1 MPTMSMRK
9 KLFAATAAVALVGA
23 ITAGPAS
30 GAQSQ
35 NSTPGFTVGAGAAPH
50 FDTQLGGLA
59 APVVGAFNNVTMN
72 GTPQLTSAAIAP
84 FTVVDATGGGAGWH
98 VTLLIPDFA
107 DVAGHV
113 VPAALAEMK
122 APVVAGA
129 NTDSVLGG
137 ISESNNVDFTTA
149 KPIIVADPGAVG
161 APAGPG
167 GVGTVAGMG
176 TYLVS
181 PQILKLVVPANA
193 IAGAYSTT
201 ATIAIVNGP

>member
-1 MPTMSMRK
+1 MFMKK
-9 KLFAATAAVALVGA
+9 KLFAAAAVVALVGA

-35 NSTPGFTVGAGAAPH
+35 NSTPGFTVIAGAAPH

-59 APVVGAFNNVTMN
+59 APQVGAFNNVTMN

-84 FTVVDATGGGAGWH
+84 FTVVDATGSGAGWN
-98 VTLLIPDFA
+98 VTLLIPDFT
-107 DVAGHV
+107 DAGGDV

-122 APVVAGA
+122 APVVTGA
-129 NTDSVLGG
+129 NTDSVMGG
-137 ISESNNVDFTTA
+137 IVENDNVDFTTA
-149 KPIIVADPGAVG
+149 KQIIVADPGGAG
-161 APAGPG
+161 APVGPD
-167 GVGTVAGMG
+167 GVTTVAGMG

-201 ATIAIVNGP
+201 ATIAIVDGPA

>member
-1 MPTMSMRK
+1 MTMSMKK
-9 KLFAATAAVALVGA
+9 KLFAAAAAVALVGA

-30 GAQSQ
+30 AAQSQ
-35 NSTPGFTVGAGAAPH
+35 NSTPGFTVNAGTGPH

-59 APVVGAFNNVTMN
+59 APQVGAFNDVTMN
-72 GTPQLTSAAIAP
+72 GTPQLTAASIAP
-84 FTVVDATGGGAGWH
+84 FTVVDASGTGAGWH
-98 VTLLIPDFA
+98 VTLLVPDFS
-107 DVAGHV
+107 DVGGHV

-122 APVVAGA
+122 APVVSAA

-137 ISESNNVDFTTA
+137 ISESDNVDFTTA

-167 GVGTVAGMG
+167 GVGTVSGMG

-181 PQILKLVVPANA
+181 PNILKLVVPANA
-193 IAGAYSTT
+193 VAGTYSTT
-201 ATIAIVNGP
+201 ATIAIVDGP

>member
-1 MPTMSMRK
+1 MSMKK
-9 KLFAATAAVALVGA
+9 KLFAAAAVVALVGA

-35 NSTPGFTVGAGAAPH
+35 NSTPGFTITAGAAPH

-59 APVVGAFNNVTMN
+59 APLVGAFNNVTMN

-84 FTVVDATGGGAGWH
+84 FTVVDATGSGAGWN
-98 VTLLIPDFA
+98 VTVLIPNFTDPGG
-107 DVAGHV
+107 DV

-129 NTDSVLGG
+129 NTDSVMGG
-137 ISESNNVDFTTA
+137 ISMHDNVGFTTA
-149 KPIIVADPGAVG
+149 KQIITADPA
-161 APAGPG
+161 AGPLG
-167 GVGTVAGMG
+167 PDGVTHVAGMG

-193 IAGAYSTT
+193 KAGVYSTT
-201 ATIAIVNGP
+201 ATIAIVDGPL